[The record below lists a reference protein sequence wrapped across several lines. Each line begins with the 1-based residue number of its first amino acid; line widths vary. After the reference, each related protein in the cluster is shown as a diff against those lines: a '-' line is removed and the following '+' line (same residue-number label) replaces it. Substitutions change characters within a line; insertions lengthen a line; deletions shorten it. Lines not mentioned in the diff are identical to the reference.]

1 MVKRDLISVSEIKV
15 SFTKPAQPKPSISRT
30 EALVDLLDIAR
41 TVFAPI
47 ATLALI
53 VGAAYGARRLGM
65 LQPGANGPKRMR
77 VTETLLLDPRR
88 RMVIVRVDD
97 REHVLLLGP
106 GGDVVVADM
115 AAQETPAALGE
126 TTT

>member
-1 MVKRDLISVSEIKV
+1 MVKRDLISGSKIKV

-41 TVFAPI
+41 TVFALI

-65 LQPGANGPKRMR
+65 LQGGAQGPRRMR
-77 VTETLLLDPRR
+77 VSESLMLDPRH
-88 RMVIVRVDD
+88 RMIIVRVDD

-106 GGDVVVADM
+106 GGDLVVSDK
-115 AAQETPAALGE
+115 AAKEMPSAE